1 MLQLAMKMTTQKYL
15 DDSRI
20 LLAQARAE
28 LVTGEVRQA
37 SEKEWGAAAQIV
49 NAVAEQR
56 GWQHRGHRELFTA
69 VDRLGT
75 ELGDPA
81 VQRFFSVATAL
92 HVNFYED
99 WRSAEA
105 VTVSLDDVA
114 RFIDLL
120 HPLAGA

>member
-1 MLQLAMKMTTQKYL
+1 MTTQKYL

-28 LVTGEVRQA
+28 LATGDVRQA
-37 SEKEWGAAAQIV
+37 SEKGRGAAAQIV
-49 NAVAEQR
+49 KAIAEQR

-69 VDRLGT
+69 VDRLGS
-75 ELGDPA
+75 ELDNPD
-81 VQRFFSVATAL
+81 VQRYFSVASAL

-120 HPLAGA
+120 HPLVGA